1 MMAAADSGAA
11 VSGAAI
17 SDAADRGAADR
28 GAADRGAVVRLYSM
42 SPDWNGK
49 DKRWCYC
56 WFISAGAE

>member
-17 SDAADRGAADR
+17 SDAADR